1 MMLCVAI
8 TSLVEMTTK
17 SNGHLSVEGYVSS
30 SFFFPLLLIRFFI
43 AFGFVLF
50 SFSVRYS
57 KLCKMVQKLV
67 NILKQM
73 DHSDPFRIEM
83 TDALLN
89 KL

>member
-1 MMLCVAI
+1 MV
-8 TSLVEMTTK
+8 TSLLKDM
-17 SNGHLSVEGYVSS
+17 Y
-30 SFFFPLLLIRFFI
+30 LLLLLFSLLFIRFFI